1 LTDLIILIVLFFVA
15 ILIGILVTLG
25 GIGGGPLLMPFFMLV
40 LEIEEYTAKGTSV
53 FIILMSSCIATII
66 HFRNKRINIK
76 TAIIL
81 GCIATLGSITST
93 LIFDRISVDKDAFLF
108 IFALFLIYIVIKLL
122 KPLIR
127 EYRNKMATIKDDNEN
142 LSKNGDCIGH
152 FDCNIFGK
160 KHSLVKIILLFFIVG
175 FLSNFLGI
183 GGGVFNTPIL
193 HTVFQFPIH
202 FAAAESTSILFVNSI
217 YNFFI
222 YAIRGQVDYI
232 IGLSIG
238 FGMIIGSYV
247 GSSIAPKIP
256 KHYIILVLVGLIV
269 FTIIQILTKIA

>member
-1 LTDLIILIVLFFVA
+1 MTDLIILIVLFFVA
-15 ILIGILVTLG
+15 ILIGVLVTLG

-40 LEIEEYTAKGTSV
+40 LEIDENNAKGTSV
-53 FIILMSSCIATII
+53 FIILMSSCVASFI
-66 HFRNKRINIK
+66 HFRNKRINAK
-76 TAIIL
+76 TAVIL

-93 LIFDRISVDKDAFLF
+93 LIFDRVSVDRDAFLL
-108 IFALFLIYIVIKLL
+108 IFALFLIYIVVKLL
-122 KPLIR
+122 NPLLR
-127 EYRNKMATIKDDNEN
+127 DYRTQKLAIKNTNGN
-142 LSKNGDCIGH
+142 LSKKGECIDP
-152 FDCNIFGK
+152 FNCDIFGK
-160 KHSLVKIILLFFIVG
+160 KQSLRKIIPLFFIVG

-193 HTVFQFPIH
+193 HTIFQFPIH
-202 FAAAESTSILFVNSI
+202 YAAAESTSILFINSI

-238 FGMIIGSYV
+238 LGMIIGSYI
-247 GSSIAPKIP
+247 GSSVAPKIP
-256 KHYIILVLVGLIV
+256 KHYIILILVGLIV